1 MYTKIYNPLT
11 KKFVNIQSKLGESI
25 LNSYIYMSGGASAT
39 NYDPPKTRY
48 NKYQYTPQ
56 DKSWR
61 IEGGKTGSKFIRTE
75 KDMCERHSKNVF
87 TKGKNKEY
95 QGCENGWC
103 CSLIKSQQGY
113 LPESEE
119 RILKPPS
126 SPIQYTIESPK
137 KLYIEEQIALWC
149 GAHSMNNVLQD
160 NLVSAKYSI
169 DNDMYVNNKLNLFK
183 VCKSL
188 WESTNETNFSERRQ
202 TTQERCKACDY
213 LIGISITNNKNKFR
227 GDGTNRETSVQKQHK
242 LLNMT
247 WKDVVVYDTVKQ
259 FFLKEFEIDALDIPI
274 GSWNNRNTYEFFM
287 NPIESKL
294 IKINWLKGIANLKDV
309 LNNDI
314 IKRVVRIKDKILK
327 PHTVQL
333 CPIFAGQ
340 SPIDNKLQKHITSEA
355 EKIDIN
361 RLIQEGSCDV
371 SGNFSIDVI
380 EKAYILLGYCTQKQW
395 RRHHLTDES
404 YVQKLQDYSKDSKF
418 IGVSINVPGHWVAI
432 TKTTHC
438 PDFTYLDSVGKR
450 VRCGDIKTLFNT
462 YASRS
467 EGYISVFQK

>member
-11 KKFVNIQSKLGESI
+11 KKFVNIQSKLGRSI
-25 LNSYIYMSGGASAT
+25 LNSYIYMSGGSSPTA
-39 NYDPPKTRY
+39 DGPPKTRY
-48 NKYQYTPQ
+48 NKYKYTPE
-56 DKSWR
+56 DKNWR
-61 IEGGKTGSKFIRTE
+61 IEGGKTGSKFNRTE
-75 KDMCERHSKNVF
+75 KNMCERHSANIF

-95 QGCENGWC
+95 PGCENGWC
-103 CSLIKSQQGY
+103 CSLIKSEQGS
-113 LPESEE
+113 LIESEE
-119 RILKPPS
+119 SSLKS
-126 SPIQYTIESPK
+126 SPRRQSNLNPLK

-169 DNDMYVNNKLNLFK
+169 DNDMYVDNKLNLFK

-188 WESTNETNFSERRQ
+188 WENTNETNFSERRI

-213 LIGISITNNKNKFR
+213 LIGISITDNKNEFR
-227 GDGTNRETSVQKQHK
+227 GDGTNRATSVQKQHK

-259 FFLKEFEIDALDIPI
+259 HFLKEFGIDALDIPI
-274 GSWNNRNTYEFFM
+274 GSWKKTNTYEFFM
-287 NPIESKL
+287 NPTESKL
-294 IKINWLKGIANLKDV
+294 TKINWLKDIECLKDV

-314 IKRVVRIKDKILK
+314 LKRVVRIKDEILK
-327 PHTVQL
+327 PHTTLL

-340 SPIDNKLQKHITSEA
+340 SPVDNKLQKHITSEV
-355 EKIDIN
+355 EEIDIN

-380 EKAYILLGYCTQKQW
+380 EKAYILLGYYTQQEW

-450 VRCGDIKTLFNT
+450 VKCGDIKTLFNT